1 MNSITKLGIS
11 AVIIIAV
18 ILTSTSNL
26 NWFVFSG
33 LSNDSNSPTNQ
44 SSGSDGSSLN
54 IGYFPNLNH
63 AQAIIGLENGDFKRV
78 ISSDNNLKNISINER
93 VFSSGPAAIEAL
105 YSGQVDVAYVNPT
118 SIIDGY
124 ILSGGD
130 GFRIISGTSSGG
142 ASFIVRNNS
151 GIESPSDLG
160 GKKFASPQ
168 LGNTQDVALRKYLL
182 DNGFKTVENGGNVT
196 IINLKPAE
204 IVSQFQNKE
213 IDGAWVPEPVATI
226 LKQDYQGKI
235 LTDERDLW
243 PDGKFVT
250 GNIIVRTD
258 YLEKNPDVIKKLL
271 EAHVDETNWITER
284 IQNTNNTQKVEEV
297 ITAFNKGLN
306 KVTGK
311 TYPDAQLKEALSRI
325 DFTADPLS
333 DSLLSITNDAKA
345 QGFIKIG
352 TNWNDQFSKIYDL
365 SILNQ
370 ILSEKGD
377 NQIK

>member
-1 MNSITKLGIS
+1 MNSLTKLGIS

-26 NWFVFSG
+26 NWIVFSG
-33 LSNDSNSPTNQ
+33 PSNNSNSSPKQ
-44 SSGSDGSSLN
+44 SSASDGTSLN

-63 AQAIIGLENGDFKRV
+63 AQAIIGLENGDFKKV
-78 ISSDNNLKNISINER
+78 ISSDNILKNISINEQ

-142 ASFIVRNNS
+142 ASFIVRNDS

-196 IINLKPAE
+196 TINLKPAE

-243 PDGKFVT
+243 PNGKFVT

-258 YLEKNPDVIKKLL
+258 YLNQNPEVIKKLL
-271 EAHVDETNWITER
+271 EAHVNETNWITER
-284 IQNTNNTQKVEEV
+284 LENTNNTQKIDEV

-306 KVTGK
+306 KITGK
-311 TYPDAQLKEALSRI
+311 TYPDAQLREALSRI

-370 ILSEKGD
+370 VLSEKGES
-377 NQIK
+377 QIK